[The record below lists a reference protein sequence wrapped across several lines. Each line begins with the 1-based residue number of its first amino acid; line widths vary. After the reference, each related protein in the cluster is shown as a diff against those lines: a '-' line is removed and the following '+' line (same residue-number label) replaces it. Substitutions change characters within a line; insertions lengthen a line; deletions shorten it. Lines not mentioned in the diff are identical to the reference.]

1 MSRHE
6 SLTAEQKAEILQLR
20 KEGVNREILAMK
32 YRVSVFTIS
41 RHCKVYTR
49 APRKKPSVGA

>member
-6 SLTAEQKAEILQLR
+6 SLTAEQKAEILKLR
-20 KEGVNREILAMK
+20 KEGVNREILAEK

-41 RHCKVYTR
+41 RHCKLYNR
-49 APRKKPSVGA
+49 APRKKPGVDA